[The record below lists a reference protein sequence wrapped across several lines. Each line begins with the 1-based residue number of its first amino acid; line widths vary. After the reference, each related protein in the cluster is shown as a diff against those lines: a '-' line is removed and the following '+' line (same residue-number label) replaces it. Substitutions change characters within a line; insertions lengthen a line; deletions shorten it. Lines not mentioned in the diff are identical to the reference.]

1 MNQAS
6 PHCPEPRVK
15 HLLVL
20 HWLKFSILQDREI
33 APEEAFYKSPSSST
47 SHHGHRLLLII
58 TSVLGDHAYV

>member
-6 PHCPEPRVK
+6 PHCPEPMVK

-33 APEEAFYKSPSSST
+33 APKEAFFRSLSSST
-47 SHHGHRLLLII
+47 SHLGHRLLII
-58 TSVLGDHAYV
+58 TSVLGDRAYV